1 MVKDQYIFQLH
12 AGKCKR
18 EEHTGTASTPR
29 GFLLPH
35 AGSPVTFGLFAGL
48 FRLGGGFG
56 LVVSAGLKV
65 VPLGVVVTGESGAA
79 SQSPK
84 ICSSSVQ
91 AAGSPMQQPVP
102 KISQSDSFGSQDGSV
117 GRMFVS
123 QHPVPKMAQS
133 ESSTQ
138 GGAVVTGAGISS
150 QHLSP
155 KSSQSG
161 R

>member
-1 MVKDQYIFQLH
+1 MIKDQYIFQLH

-35 AGSPVTFGLFAGL
+35 AGWPVTFGLFVLGG
-48 FRLGGGFG
+48 LGGGFG

-84 ICSSSVQ
+84 ICSSSVH

-117 GRMFVS
+117 GIMFVS

-138 GGAVVTGAGISS
+138 GDAVVTGAGISS
-150 QHLSP
+150 QHLLP